1 MTVNTQTVKQK
12 AAMASF
18 GVDWESIG
26 GKTAEMALEIFAGK
40 RTSQLPV
47 YWPVAADHIASFNA
61 DLVKKFN
68 LQVPVEFKD
77 CKCVFE

>member
-1 MTVNTQTVKQK
+1 
-12 AAMASF
+12 
-18 GVDWESIG
+18 
-26 GKTAEMALEIFAGK
+26 MALEIFAGK

-68 LQVPVEFKD
+68 LQVPAEFKD